1 MIDPGGDTGEGRDV
15 GVSES
20 RSAPNLARSP
30 RSEPVKKTAVSAL
43 VAAETISVLG
53 TRMTYLALPWFVLV
67 TTGSPSRMSLVLA
80 AEILPMAILGV
91 PSGAL
96 VQRLGSRTTMLVADF
111 ARAPIL
117 ASIPLLYAAGL
128 LDFWLLLAIV
138 ALLGAFA
145 PPYFAAQ
152 RVILPELVGEDET
165 RTSQANSSIE
175 GGNAFA
181 AMIGPVLAGVLIPFL
196 GAANVLYVDAA
207 TYLVA
212 FLLVLVFVPALKA
225 VAGAAEHGVLAGL
238 RFLAS
243 DRLLGPLA
251 LTVTAFGFLAAG
263 MSAGLPVY
271 AYDEFDGRS
280 WVAGLFYAA
289 IGAGA
294 VVGSVLAIFVVKRV
308 APLKLAAFG
317 ILAFAIPLW
326 FLPFLPPWPIV
337 FAALFLSTM
346 FAPFVNGP
354 TLGVLTS
361 RTPAAIRAKV
371 MAAAI
376 STSSLAAPL
385 GFLAAGQVLERW
397 GIVPLFAGVVLGITW
412 MAIVFAAIAWRHSDG
427 EALPELAA
435 T

>member
-1 MIDPGGDTGEGRDV
+1 MVGSAATGVR
-15 GVSES
+15 
-20 RSAPNLARSP
+20 
-30 RSEPVKKTAVSAL
+30 KTAISAL

-67 TTGSPSRMSLVLA
+67 TTGSPSKMSLVLA

-96 VQRLGSRTTMLVADF
+96 VQRLGSRTTMLAADL

-117 ASIPLLYAAGL
+117 VSIPILHAAGA
-128 LDFWLLLAIV
+128 LDFGLLLAIV

-152 RVILPELVGEDET
+152 RTILPELVGEDET
-165 RTSQANSSIE
+165 RMSQANSSVE
-175 GGNAFA
+175 GGNALA
-181 AMIGPVLAGVLIPFL
+181 ALVGPALAGVLIPVI

-212 FLLVLVFVPALKA
+212 FLLVLVFVPRRKA
-225 VAGAAEHGVLAGL
+225 IAGMAQSGVLAGL

-263 MSAGLPVY
+263 MSAGLPYY

-280 WVAGLFYAA
+280 WIAGLFYAA
-289 IGAGA
+289 LGAGA
-294 VVGSVLAIFVVKRV
+294 VVGSVLAVFAVKKV
-308 APLKLAAFG
+308 PPLRLAAFG
-317 ILAFAIPLW
+317 ILAFSIPLW
-326 FLPFLPPWPIV
+326 VLPFLLPWPVV
-337 FAALFLSTM
+337 FVALFTSTL
-346 FAPFVNGP
+346 FAPLVNGP
-354 TLGVLTS
+354 TLGVMTS
-361 RTPAAIRAKV
+361 RTPAQLRPKV
-371 MAAAI
+371 LAAAI
-376 STSSLAAPL
+376 SASTLAAPL
-385 GFLAAGQVLERW
+385 GFLVAGQVLERW
-397 GIVPLFAGVVLGITW
+397 GVVPLFTVVALGITW
-412 MAIVFAAIAWRHSDG
+412 MAIAFAAITWRYSDG
-427 EALPELAA
+427 EAVLEPVA